1 MGDFEEK
8 LNAILS
14 NPDAM
19 AQVAALAQSLG
30 VGGEAQ
36 GGSESAGAAQAAQQP
51 PPEPAAGTS
60 APELGDLSS
69 LLGQIDPG
77 MLRRLLPLIGEMNSP
92 RDSQRR
98 QFLYALRPYL
108 RESRRSK
115 VDRALQIAKMLQLG
129 KKFLGTLGEG
139 HV

>member
-14 NPDAM
+14 NPEAM

-30 VGGEAQ
+30 GGGTQQDSQEAGDASQ
-36 GGSESAGAAQAAQQP
+36 GGRPSPEPMAGPP
-51 PPEPAAGTS
+51 PPEP
-60 APELGDLSS
+60 GDLSS

-77 MLRRLLPLIGEMNSP
+77 MIQRLLPLVKEMNSP
-92 RDSQRR
+92 QDAQRR

-108 RESRRSK
+108 RESRRDK
-115 VDRALQIAKMLQLG
+115 VDRALQIARMLHLG
-129 KKFLGTLGEG
+129 KQFLGTLGDG

>member
-14 NPDAM
+14 NPEAM

-30 VGGEAQ
+30 GGGAQQESQEVGDASQ
-36 GGSESAGAAQAAQQP
+36 GGRPSPEPMAGPP
-51 PPEPAAGTS
+51 PPEP
-60 APELGDLSS
+60 GDLSS

-108 RESRRSK
+108 KASRRDK
-115 VDRALQIAKMLQLG
+115 IDRALQIAKMLHLG
-129 KKFLGTLGEG
+129 RQFLGTLGDR